1 MILLRII
8 LFFIIISIILRIF
21 GRMTFFFMRN
31 NNPFNRND
39 TREYDGRK
47 EGEVSVQSDHSNKKK
62 IDKDLGEYVNYEEID
77 N

>member
-1 MILLRII
+1 
-8 LFFIIISIILRIF
+8 
-21 GRMTFFFMRN
+21 MTFFFMRN